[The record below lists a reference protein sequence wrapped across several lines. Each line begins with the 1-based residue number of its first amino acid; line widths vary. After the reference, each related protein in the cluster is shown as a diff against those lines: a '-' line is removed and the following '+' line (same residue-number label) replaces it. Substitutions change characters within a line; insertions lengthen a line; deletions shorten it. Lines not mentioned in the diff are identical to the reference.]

1 MAVACVSSYSK
12 VIVFRYFSWD
22 NGRKGNW
29 YEADQGLALR
39 EKYLMSRLIM
49 RMKN

>member
-1 MAVACVSSYSK
+1 MAEK
-12 VIVFRYFSWD
+12 ET
-22 NGRKGNW
+22 GMKL
-29 YEADQGLALR
+29 DQGLALR